1 MPADCGVG
9 GKVGDPK
16 LPGGGCVG
24 VHPTA
29 DGVDWVGGGG
39 EGCGE
44 WDVERE
50 GRRSA
55 VVAAVVAGC
64 AVC

>member
-1 MPADCGVG
+1 MERLGFQSCPV
-9 GKVGDPK
+9 
-16 LPGGGCVG
+16 VG
-24 VHPTA
+24 VLVSILRRMA
-29 DGVDWVGGGG
+29 WIGLEGG

-55 VVAAVVAGC
+55 VVAVVVAGC

>member
-1 MPADCGVG
+1 MGERSKVSRPADGGVG

-16 LPGGGCVG
+16 LGCVG

-39 EGCGE
+39 GV
-44 WDVERE
+44 W
-50 GRRSA
+50 
-55 VVAAVVAGC
+55 
-64 AVC
+64 

>member
-1 MPADCGVG
+1 MV
-9 GKVGDPK
+9 KVERLGIQSCPV
-16 LPGGGCVG
+16 VG
-24 VHPTA
+24 VLVSILQRMA
-29 DGVDWVGGGG
+29 RIVLEGG
-39 EGCGE
+39 EGCGG

-55 VVAAVVAGC
+55 VVAVVAAGC